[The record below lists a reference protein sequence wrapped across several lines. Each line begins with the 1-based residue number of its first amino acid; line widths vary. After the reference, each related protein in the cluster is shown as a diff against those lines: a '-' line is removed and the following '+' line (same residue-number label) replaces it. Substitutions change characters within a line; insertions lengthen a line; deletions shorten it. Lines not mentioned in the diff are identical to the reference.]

1 VGRLT
6 TRVVDLLPGAARRRV
21 RAAMRGRRSGVR
33 SPDMGELRRT
43 EPFSRDWGFD
53 RGGRPVDRY
62 YIERFLASHAAEIRG
77 RTLEVA
83 NANYTK
89 RFGTGV
95 EIADVLHVEEGNP
108 EATIVADLADG
119 STLPADAFD
128 CFILTQTLH
137 SIYDVRAAMRTVHR
151 ILAPGGVLLATVP
164 GISQVVHPDFEMW
177 GDYWRFTTL
186 AVERLCTE
194 AGFAPEDLEVRAYGN
209 VLAAT
214 ALLHGLAS
222 RELTPDEL
230 ETDDGAN
237 YQLVITV
244 HARKAMSAATSA
256 VPGG

>member
-1 VGRLT
+1 MGRLT
-6 TRVVDLLPGAARRRV
+6 TRAVDLLPIAARRRL
-21 RAAMRGRRSGVR
+21 RAAMRSRRSGVR
-33 SPDMGELRRT
+33 TPDMGELRRT

-53 RGGRPVDRY
+53 RGRPVDRY
-62 YIERFLASHAAEIRG
+62 YVERFLASHAAEIRG
-77 RTLEVA
+77 RTLEVT
-83 NANYTK
+83 NPRYTE

-95 EIADVLHVEEGNP
+95 EVADVLHVEEGNAQ
-108 EATIVADLADG
+108 ATIVGDLADG

-128 CFILTQTLH
+128 CFILTQTLQ

-164 GISQVVHPDFEMW
+164 GISQILHPDFEMW
-177 GDYWRFTTL
+177 GDYWRFTTM

-194 AGFAPEDLEVRAYGN
+194 AGFAPEDLEVRANGN

-214 ALLHGLAS
+214 AFLHGLAS

-230 ETDDGAN
+230 DADDGAN

-244 HARKAMSAATSA
+244 RARKAVSASTPAA
-256 VPGG
+256 AGD

>member
-6 TRVVDLLPGAARRRV
+6 TRVVDLLPVAARRRL
-21 RAAMRGRRSGVR
+21 RAARRSRRSGVR

-53 RGGRPVDRY
+53 RGRPVDRY
-62 YIERFLASHAAEIRG
+62 YVERFLSSHAAEIRG

-83 NANYTK
+83 NARYTE
-89 RFGTGV
+89 RFGTAV
-95 EIADVLHVEEGNP
+95 EIADVLHAEEGNP
-108 EATIVADLADG
+108 QATIVGDLADG
-119 STLPADAFD
+119 STLPGDAFD
-128 CFILTQTLH
+128 CFILTQTLQ

-164 GISQVVHPDFEMW
+164 GISQILHPDFEMW
-177 GDYWRFTTL
+177 GDYWRFTTR

-194 AGFAPEDLEVRAYGN
+194 AGFAPEDLEVRANGN

-214 ALLHGLAS
+214 AFLYGLAS

-230 ETDDGAN
+230 ETDDSAN

-244 HARKAMSAATSA
+244 HARKAVSADTAA
-256 VPGG
+256 APGD